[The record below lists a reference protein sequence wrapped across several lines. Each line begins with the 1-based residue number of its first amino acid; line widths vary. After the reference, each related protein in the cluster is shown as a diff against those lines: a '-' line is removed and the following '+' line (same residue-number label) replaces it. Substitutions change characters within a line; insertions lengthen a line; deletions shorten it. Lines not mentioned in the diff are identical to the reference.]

1 MVENLAERIAERI
14 EHADEHDATFGVLAN
29 QLMIDIEWQD
39 ATRLSA
45 RATADEASRT
55 CRAAGKTVSPSA
67 IYVVDMA
74 DEGKPG
80 SDSGTQEGSEES
92 VGTVI
97 VAGAANLGIAVAKL
111 VGALVSGSSAM
122 LAEAAHSVADTAT
135 EVLLLTALRRSRL
148 PADERHPQGHSR
160 ERYVWAL
167 LASVAT
173 FVGGAVFSVFDG
185 ILALMRQEETIGS
198 PLVSYLVLVIAFAM
212 EGSSLLRG
220 VRQMRRESRGL
231 GVGVRRYF
239 RWTPDT
245 TVKAVVLEDS
255 AALVGLLLAA
265 GGLLG
270 RQLTGSGA
278 WDAVAS
284 LLIGVLLACV
294 AYVLGRDNASLL
306 IGRALPDRVEAEI
319 RRELEALPNIA
330 AVVDMTTLIQG
341 PQDAVVSAHVD
352 FADAATSRDIEAAG
366 DEAERL
372 LRSRFP
378 WVSVVFL
385 DPTAGSP
392 DP

>member
-1 MVENLAERIAERI
+1 
-14 EHADEHDATFGVLAN
+14 
-29 QLMIDIEWQD
+29 
-39 ATRLSA
+39 
-45 RATADEASRT
+45 
-55 CRAAGKTVSPSA
+55 
-67 IYVVDMA
+67 MA
-74 DEGKPG
+74 DARKRG
-80 SDSGTQEGSEES
+80 SDSGAEEGSEES

-97 VAGAANLGIAVAKL
+97 VAGVANLGIAVAKL
-111 VGALVSGSSAM
+111 AGALISGSSAM

-185 ILALMRQEETIGS
+185 IRALMQPGEDNGS
-198 PLVSYLVLVIAFAM
+198 PLVAYLVLVVAFVM

-220 VRQMRRESRGL
+220 VRQVRRESREL
-231 GVGVRRYF
+231 GMRPRRYF

-265 GGLLG
+265 GGLFG

-284 LLIGVLLACV
+284 MLIGLLLASV

-306 IGRALPDRVEAEI
+306 IGRALPDRAEAAI
-319 RRELEALPNIA
+319 RRELEALPQIA
-330 AVVDMTTLIQG
+330 AVVDLTTLIQG
-341 PQDAVVSAHVD
+341 PQDVVVFAHVD
-352 FADAATSRDIEAAG
+352 FTDAATSQEIEAAG
-366 DEAERL
+366 DEAEQR

-378 WVSVVFL
+378 WVSVVSL
-385 DPTAGSP
+385 DPTAASREP
-392 DP
+392 